1 VERMQAEIDRLRD
14 AVHDLRSRLVVLEVT
29 AKSNEAMLHRLEN
42 KVDTLARKD
51 EIEDAM
57 KAATQ
62 ETKYR
67 FWHTWQGIV
76 TTVGATVVLAV
87 ALLNLWDRFF

>member
-1 VERMQAEIDRLRD
+1 MQAEIDRMRD
-14 AVHDLRSRLVVLEVT
+14 TIHDLRSRIVVLEVVT
-29 AKSNEAMLHRLEN
+29 KGNADTLQRVEG

>member
-1 VERMQAEIDRLRD
+1 MERMQAEIDRMRD
-14 AVHDLRSRLVVLEVT
+14 TVHDLRSRIVVLEVVT
-29 AKSNEAMLHRLEN
+29 KGNADTLQRVEG

>member
-42 KVDTLARKD
+42 KVDSLARKD
-51 EIEDAM
+51 EIEDAV
-57 KAATQ
+57 KSATQ

-87 ALLNLWDRFF
+87 AILNLWDRFF

>member
-42 KVDTLARKD
+42 KVDSLARKD
-51 EIEDAM
+51 EIEDAV
-57 KAATQ
+57 KSATQ

>member
-1 VERMQAEIDRLRD
+1 VERMQAEIDRMRD
-14 AVHDLRSRLVVLEVT
+14 AVHDLRSRIVVLEVT
-29 AKSNEAMLHRLEN
+29 AKGNAEMLQRLEG

-51 EIEDAM
+51 EIEDAV
-57 KAATQ
+57 KSATQ

-67 FWHTWQGIV
+67 FWHTWQGII
-76 TTVGATVVLAV
+76 TTIGATVVLAV

>member
-14 AVHDLRSRLVVLEVT
+14 AIHDLRSRTVVLEVT
-29 AKSNEAMLHRLEN
+29 AKSNEAMLTRLTES
-42 KVDTLARKD
+42 VSRLARRD
-51 EIEDAM
+51 EIEDAV

-76 TTVGATVVLAV
+76 TTVGALVVLTV
-87 ALLNLWDRFF
+87 SVLSLWDRFF

>member
-1 VERMQAEIDRLRD
+1 VERMQAEIDRMRD
-14 AVHDLRSRLVVLEVT
+14 AVHDLRSRIVVLEVT
-29 AKSNEAMLHRLEN
+29 AKGNAEMLQRLEG

-51 EIEDAM
+51 EIEDAV
-57 KAATQ
+57 KSATQ

>member
-29 AKSNEAMLHRLEN
+29 AKSNEAMLHRLET

-51 EIEDAM
+51 EIEDAV
-57 KAATQ
+57 KSATQ

-87 ALLNLWDRFF
+87 AILNLWDRFF

>member
-1 VERMQAEIDRLRD
+1 MQAEIDRLRD